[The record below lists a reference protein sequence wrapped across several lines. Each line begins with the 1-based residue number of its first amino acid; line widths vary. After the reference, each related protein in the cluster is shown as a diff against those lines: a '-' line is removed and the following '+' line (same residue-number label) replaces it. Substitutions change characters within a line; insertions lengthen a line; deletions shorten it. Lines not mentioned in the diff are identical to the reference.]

1 MSENSGKHHNKVYAV
16 LYPIIWIFMK
26 ILHPWKAIGAEN
38 IPEGPA
44 VICGNHTTVGD
55 PLYVVCGMSSKR
67 QTHVMAKA
75 EIMKWPVIGFL
86 LKKAG
91 IIGVNRGKSDMA
103 AVKECL
109 RVLRNGEKLLMFP
122 EGTRVKE
129 GKVSEAQTGAAMLA
143 TRTNSPLVPVYIQP
157 KKRRFRKTTVV
168 FGSPYYPE
176 FEGRKPSADD
186 YQRIA
191 DDLLVRVRALGEK
204 AG

>member
-1 MSENSGKHHNKVYAV
+1 MRNKVYSII
-16 LYPIIWIFMK
+16 YPIIWIFMR
-26 ILHPWKAIGAEN
+26 IFHPWRAVGVEN
-38 IPEGPA
+38 IPEGAA
-44 VICGNHTTVGD
+44 VICGNHTTLGD
-55 PLYVVCGMSSKR
+55 PLYVVCAMGGKR

-75 EIMKWPVIGFL
+75 EVMRWPVIGFL

-109 RVLRNGEKLLMFP
+109 KVLRGGEKLLMFP

-129 GKVSEAQTGAAMLA
+129 GETSEAQTGAAMFA
-143 TRTNSPLVPVYIQP
+143 TRTGVPLLPVYIQP
-157 KKRRFRKTTVV
+157 KKRRFCKTAVV
-168 FGSPYYPE
+168 FGHPYYPQ

-191 DDLLVRVRALGEK
+191 DDLLAQVKALGEQ